1 MKIARDGAHAPTRR
15 HFFRTAARSVGLLG
29 AATVAAG
36 IAEADGGDDGR
47 RPLYV
52 ETLGEARGATGATLA
67 FIPGLGATTRYWRDR
82 VAPLA
87 RSHRLVLVDPLGFG
101 RSPKPWTAY
110 TVDRHLS
117 ALERVLGPVAAER
130 GRLTLV
136 GHSAGARLAVAY
148 AARHPEQVG
157 RLVLVSLPYFGG
169 PGRATRYFREERG
182 GEGWVMTHPI
192 PAAVMC
198 LVSRRLTGWLLPHVI
213 RDMPREVVEDLT
225 RMTWRSATSTL
236 WEVIYRYD
244 LAADLARLPA
254 RLALWCLHG
263 DADPSAPPGPVRAL
277 AATHP
282 NCTLRVRPGG
292 DHHLL
297 LHATAWTL
305 ARLRDAVA
313 SGAPGPLVG
322 ATTAPPA

>member
-1 MKIARDGAHAPTRR
+1 M
-15 HFFRTAARSVGLLG
+15 
-29 AATVAAG
+29 
-36 IAEADGGDDGR
+36 
-47 RPLYV
+47 
-52 ETLGEARGATGATLA
+52 
-67 FIPGLGATTRYWRDR
+67 
-82 VAPLA
+82 
-87 RSHRLVLVDPLGFG
+87 LVDRLGFG

-117 ALERVLGPVAAER
+117 ELERVLRPVAADR
-130 GRLTLV
+130 GPLTLV

-169 PGRATRYFREERG
+169 PGRATRYFREKRG
-182 GEGWVMTHPI
+182 GEGWVMTRPT
-192 PAAVMC
+192 PAAVRC
-198 LVSRRLTGWLLPHVI
+198 LVSRRLTGWLPPHVI

-244 LAADLARLPA
+244 LARLPA

-263 DADPSAPPGPVRAL
+263 DADASAPLGPVRAL

-292 DHHLL
+292 DHHLF

-305 ARLRDAVA
+305 AQLRTAVA
-313 SGAPGPLVG
+313 SGAPGALDG
-322 ATTAPPA
+322 ATPARPA